1 MSSAEQRWTDRLHLR
16 RVTLDDTEALVGIE
30 TDPAG
35 NAYRPGGP
43 PSAEEAEQ
51 HVRDY
56 VAQWSADGVGYWA
69 VEHHGTVVG
78 VAGLRFMVFQL
89 RDCWNLYYRFAPRT
103 WGRGY
108 ATEAATEA
116 VAMAIEHVPRL
127 PVVARTRADNPAALR
142 VAEAAGLERR
152 PDLDG
157 DGFVVFVSHW

>member
-16 RVTLDDTEALVGIE
+16 RVSLDDTAALVPIE
-30 TDPAG
+30 TDPLAH
-35 NAYRPGGP
+35 AHRPGGP
-43 PSAEEAEQ
+43 PSTEEAEQ

-56 VAQWSADGVGYWA
+56 VAQWSADGMGYWA

-89 RDCWNLYYRFAPRT
+89 RDCWNLYYRFAPQA
-103 WGRGY
+103 WGGGY
-108 ATEAATEA
+108 ATGAATEA
-116 VAMAIEHVPRL
+116 VRLAIEHVPRL

-157 DGFVVFVSHW
+157 DGFVVLVSHW